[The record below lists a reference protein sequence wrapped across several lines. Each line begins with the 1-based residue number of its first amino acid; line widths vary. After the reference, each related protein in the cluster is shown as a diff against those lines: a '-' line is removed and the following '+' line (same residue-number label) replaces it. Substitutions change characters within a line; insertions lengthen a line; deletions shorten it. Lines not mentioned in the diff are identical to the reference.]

1 MINNVKFVEL
11 NMSFA
16 TALCCNKNYQEKFD
30 EQLKERFCSIYKFSN
45 HDRNNLFHYYKKV
58 FILMSIWMIGKK
70 LMKHHYLKNKI
81 FTVT

>member
-30 EQLKERFCSIYKFSN
+30 E
-45 HDRNNLFHYYKKV
+45 
-58 FILMSIWMIGKK
+58 
-70 LMKHHYLKNKI
+70 
-81 FTVT
+81 